1 MNGPQQLALPLA
13 SRVSLLAEPSTSTTE
28 PSTSTTESQ
37 AVPEAVMQA
46 AFAAMAR
53 GETHYTDRPGILPL
67 RKLAV
72 DWLGIA
78 VDWLGKHY
86 GLELSA
92 DEVTITCGATEA
104 RFVSL
109 KQLVG
114 PGKGVFAFS
123 GSSEHIQP
131 AATLLG
137 QTLTHE
143 IDDPS
148 TIGVVYLNSTD
159 DPERIQQVLNQVE
172 SSECWI
178 IWDTSVGEPTGMH
191 PVHHPYLNDRVISIG
206 SFSNVLPGW
215 RVGWIAG
222 SKAANKLRAYKQP
235 INSVPTSR
243 A

>member
-13 SRVSLLAEPSTSTTE
+13 SRVSLLAEPSA
-28 PSTSTTESQ
+28 STTESQ

-72 DWLGIA
+72 DWLG
-78 VDWLGKHY
+78 KHY

-114 PGKGVFAFS
+114 PGKRVFAFS

-222 SKAANKLRAYKQP
+222 SKAANKLRAYKQSMT
-235 INSVPTSR
+235 ICSTSISQW
-243 A
+243 AALGLAES